1 MGNDFLYMKR
11 GRCAAPGSEG
21 SGGGGGGWRRRLG
34 PTTSAGCVEGGRR
47 PRGAGGTGLRPEGCG
62 RLMAVGYI
70 RFAQGATAAGAAI
83 FKVSVTGLSP
93 ALIVILTPGE
103 EFWYM

>member
-1 MGNDFLYMKR
+1 
-11 GRCAAPGSEG
+11 
-21 SGGGGGGWRRRLG
+21 
-34 PTTSAGCVEGGRR
+34 
-47 PRGAGGTGLRPEGCG
+47 
-62 RLMAVGYI
+62 MAVGYI